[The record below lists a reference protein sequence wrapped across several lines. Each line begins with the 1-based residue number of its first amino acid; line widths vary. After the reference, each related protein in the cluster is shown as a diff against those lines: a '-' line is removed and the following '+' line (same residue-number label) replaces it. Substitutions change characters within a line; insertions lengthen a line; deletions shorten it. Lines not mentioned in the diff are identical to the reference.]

1 MADAENAEIAAT
13 DALAELISETLK
25 ENRHL

>member
-1 MADAENAEIAAT
+1 MASSEDAEIAAT
-13 DALAELISETLK
+13 DALAELISETDK